1 MEEERSRRDILIHRN
16 SSDATQSIQSSIQYR
31 DLLSMNLDMFQS
43 PAPIV
48 DSVGSPQFSI
58 PQWTPELASEALPAM
73 PALPGAQSNEN
84 ERLLERNGME
94 TPPPPPEMESGL
106 LSPPALSSPPF
117 HAAHCDSHCDPHC
130 DSHCDSLDLDLNA
143 IPVEEEAPKTA
154 SVVFRYPDSPDAT
167 KSL

>member
-73 PALPGAQSNEN
+73 PALPGSQSNED

-117 HAAHCDSHCDPHC
+117 HAAHCDSHCD
-130 DSHCDSLDLDLNA
+130 SLDLDLNA
-143 IPVEEEAPKTA
+143 IPVEEEAPKTT
-154 SVVFRYPDSPDAT
+154 SVVFRYPDSPDAA

>member
-58 PQWTPELASEALPAM
+58 PQWTPELASEALPA
-73 PALPGAQSNEN
+73 LPGSQSNED

-94 TPPPPPEMESGL
+94 TPPPPPEMDNGL
-106 LSPPALSSPPF
+106 LSPPALSSPPEMENGLSSPPF
-117 HAAHCDSHCDPHC
+117 HAAHCDS
-130 DSHCDSLDLDLNA
+130 LDLDLNA
-143 IPVEEEAPKTA
+143 IPMEEEAPKTT
-154 SVVFRYPDSPDAT
+154 SVVFRYPDEPDTA

>member
-1 MEEERSRRDILIHRN
+1 
-16 SSDATQSIQSSIQYR
+16 
-31 DLLSMNLDMFQS
+31 MFQS

-58 PQWTPELASEALPAM
+58 PQWTPELASEALPA
-73 PALPGAQSNEN
+73 LPGSQSNED

-94 TPPPPPEMESGL
+94 TPPPPPEMENGL

-117 HAAHCDSHCDPHC
+117 HAAHCDS
-130 DSHCDSLDLDLNA
+130 LDLDLNA
-143 IPVEEEAPKTA
+143 IPMEEEAPKTT
-154 SVVFRYPDSPDAT
+154 SVVFRYPDEPDTA

>member
-73 PALPGAQSNEN
+73 PALPGSQSNED

-117 HAAHCDSHCDPHC
+117 HAAHCV
-130 DSHCDSLDLDLNA
+130 SHCDSLVLDLNA
-143 IPVEEEAPKTA
+143 SPVEEEAPKTT
-154 SVVFRYPDSPDAT
+154 SVVFRYPDSPDAA

>member
-73 PALPGAQSNEN
+73 PALPGSQSNED

-94 TPPPPPEMESGL
+94 TPPPPPEMES
-106 LSPPALSSPPF
+106 S
-117 HAAHCDSHCDPHC
+117 
-130 DSHCDSLDLDLNA
+130 
-143 IPVEEEAPKTA
+143 
-154 SVVFRYPDSPDAT
+154 R
-167 KSL
+167 